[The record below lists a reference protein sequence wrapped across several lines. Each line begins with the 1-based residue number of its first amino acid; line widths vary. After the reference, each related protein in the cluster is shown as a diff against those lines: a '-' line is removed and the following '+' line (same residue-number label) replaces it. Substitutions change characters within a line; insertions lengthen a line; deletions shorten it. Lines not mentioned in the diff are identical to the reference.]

1 LFRKRKSIAKQ
12 PPNPREEARG
22 DARLRY
28 SRRAILAGLLGAGT
42 AGALVG
48 FRNPVELLE
57 HGPED
62 SGGAGSPA
70 AERAVN
76 SGQEGRR
83 EDKPDAA
90 SEDGGSEEDQGE
102 DGREEGSAGEDRG
115 ETESEPEEPAP
126 PEEPTM
132 YLYVPRLGIRGH
144 TVRESDSERV
154 MALGAM
160 KLPSTAHPW
169 RDGANP
175 YIAGHRIG
183 YPGRESY
190 YQFYNLPAM
199 RAGDP
204 VYLRDAN
211 WTLYEYRVTEKFAVE
226 PSESWVT
233 EPVADKDLVTLQTC
247 TDSVAR
253 STWWDITP
261 KLMAAGPDTGRL
273 VVRAERV

>member
-1 LFRKRKSIAKQ
+1 MLKKFRNVAREPSKSPEK
-12 PPNPREEARG
+12 PLE

-28 SRRAILAGLLGAGT
+28 SRGAVLAGLLG

-48 FRNPVELLE
+48 FRNPMELLSQSSGDPG
-57 HGPED
+57 GP
-62 SGGAGSPA
+62 GSPVT
-70 AERAVN
+70 ERTVK
-76 SGQEGRR
+76 SGQQ
-83 EDKPDAA
+83 EDKPDA
-90 SEDGGSEEDQGE
+90 GSDEEGSGESQDEADKEEESAEQDQGE
-102 DGREEGSAGEDRG
+102 AEEKQEEA
-115 ETESEPEEPAP
+115 EPPKD
-126 PEEPTM
+126 PTM
-132 YLYVPRLGIRGH
+132 YLYIPRLGIRGH
-144 TVRESDSERV
+144 TVREGDSEQV

-169 RDGANP
+169 QDGSNP

-211 WTLYEYRVTEKFAVE
+211 WTLYEYRVTEKFAVK

-233 EPVADKDLVTLQTC
+233 EPVAGKNLLTLQTC

-273 VVRAERV
+273 IIRAERV

>member
-1 LFRKRKSIAKQ
+1 MLKKFRNVA
-12 PPNPREEARG
+12 REPSKLPEKPLE

-28 SRRAILAGLLGAGT
+28 SRGAVLVGLLG

-48 FRNPVELLE
+48 FRNPMELLSQSSE
-57 HGPED
+57 EPGGP
-62 SGGAGSPA
+62 GSPA
-70 AERAVN
+70 TERTVK
-76 SGQEGRR
+76 SGQQ
-83 EDKPDAA
+83 EDKPDA
-90 SEDGGSEEDQGE
+90 GSDEEGSGESQDEADKEEESADKDQGE
-102 DGREEGSAGEDRG
+102 AEEKQEKP
-115 ETESEPEEPAP
+115 EPPKD
-126 PEEPTM
+126 PTM

-144 TVRESDSERV
+144 TVREGDSEQV

-169 RDGANP
+169 QDGSNP

-211 WTLYEYRVTEKFAVE
+211 WTLYEYRVTEKFAVK

-233 EPVADKDLVTLQTC
+233 EPVAGKNLLTLQTC

-253 STWWDITP
+253 STWWSITP

-273 VVRAERV
+273 IIRAERV